1 MGRNRPARK
10 WPVYMVFRS
19 KALAMRRE
27 PNRRSEDPNSVYL
40 SLMGMQRGSGGPGR
54 AYTAY
59 PNLSRV
65 RWLFPAEAPAIRRAS
80 VRGLSSPGSVQGRML
95 KKLMEMGAVRGDP
108 ASLESEPL
116 ERLERQMARLLGETE
131 VRVAF
136 YVGVPGAY
144 RKVMAQVMTP
154 DGDTLAYAKIGITP
168 LARAAVEGE
177 GRVLLRLFESAAL
190 RGTVPHPLGRFEW
203 QGGAVLLMTG
213 GPTRPGPQRLSAAH
227 ARFCE
232 DAFLSFAQESV
243 FELGPMWA
251 RMKDLSRRLAPDLPE
266 SLAACYDRALRRLGT
281 ELGPVPLP
289 LSLAHRDFAPWN
301 TRLGSGSLFVFD
313 WERAEEGTTPLYDV
327 FHFWAIQA
335 ALFPRRRRP
344 PDRGFL
350 QDLLDKQWPE
360 AQEYLR
366 WLYLAYLVDMSL
378 DYSNARVIAPDV
390 GEQRVWRWFAEQVR
404 SFLEE
409 GPPL

>member
-1 MGRNRPARK
+1 
-10 WPVYMVFRS
+10 
-19 KALAMRRE
+19 MRRGTN
-27 PNRRSEDPNSVYL
+27 PRSEASNPPYL
-40 SLMGMQRGSGGPGR
+40 SLMGMQGEAGGPGR

-59 PNLSRV
+59 PTLSKA

-80 VRGLSSPGSVQGRML
+80 VRGLSSPGSVQGRLL
-95 KKLMEMGAVRGDP
+95 KKLMEMGAVRGEP
-108 ASLESEPL
+108 ASLDSGPL
-116 ERLERQMARLLGETE
+116 EQLEGRIAQLLGETD

-136 YVGVPGAY
+136 YVGVPGAF
-144 RKVMAQVMTP
+144 RKVMAQAMTP
-154 DGDTLAYAKIGITP
+154 DGRTLAFAKIGIAP
-168 LARAAVEGE
+168 LARTAVEGE
-177 GRVLLRLFESAAL
+177 GRVLLRLSESAAL
-190 RGTVPHPLGRFEW
+190 RGTVPRPLGRFEW
-203 QGGAVLLMTG
+203 QGGTVLLMTG
-213 GPTRPGPQRLSAAH
+213 GPTRSGPPRLSGVH

-232 DAFLSFAQESV
+232 SAFLSFAQERV

-251 RMKDLSRRLAPDLPE
+251 RMEETLRRLAPDLPE
-266 SLAACYDRALRRLGT
+266 PLAACYDRALRRLRT

-301 TRLGSGSLFVFD
+301 TRLGSGGLFVFD

-335 ALFPRRRRP
+335 ALFRRRGRP
-344 PDRGFL
+344 PNLRFL
-350 QDLLDKQWPE
+350 QDLLESQWPG

-378 DYSNARVIAPDV
+378 DYSNARIIAPDV
-390 GEQRVWRWFAEQVR
+390 GEQRVWRWFAEQVK

-409 GPPL
+409 GSPL